1 MSPSHVAD
9 MKKEIALRKK
19 VMRNLIRLLTNN
31 AETVDKLKKHVEL
44 LAKEVNIIQEQKAI
58 LNKQAKTK
66 FK

>member
-44 LAKEVNIIQEQKAI
+44 LAKEVNIINEQKAI
-58 LNKQAKTK
+58 LN
-66 FK
+66 